1 MQITDQMKDQL
12 SRLGLINY
20 KQDIKVVATAQQGEL
35 KKSCDIRMKQH
46 TDCTYFIFRD
56 QILMKIGKVGGG
68 TRCISKR
75 ISDYRS
81 TDPTGL
87 KIKQAIQEGA
97 DVKILAICFEKG
109 VESLYGVLTEGGV
122 KGPKLEKALLEN
134 AAELQINLE
143 WNSNRG

>member
-1 MQITDQMKDQL
+1 MNITNQIQAQL
-12 SRLGLINY
+12 SELGLKDY
-20 KQDIKVVATAQQGEL
+20 KQDLKVVATTQQGEL
-35 KKSCDIRMKQH
+35 KKSSDIKMKQH

-109 VESLYGVLTEGGV
+109 VENLYGILTEGGV
-122 KGPKLEKALLEN
+122 KGPKLEKALLEI
-134 AAELQINLE
+134 AAELNINLE
-143 WNSNRG
+143 WNNNRG